1 MRALQ
6 RFVEV
11 HADFGQTQENP
22 DHGSRRIQSRLVHIS
37 IKTQSKLDRNSNE
50 DRSEF
55 ELSFCRIRVAL
66 RKISKGFK
74 RVLDKIWARFSP

>member
-1 MRALQ
+1 MQILTRLKKDLIMVRTEAN
-6 RFVEV
+6 R
-11 HADFGQTQENP
+11 
-22 DHGSRRIQSRLVHIS
+22 GSCTS
-37 IKTQSKLDRNSNE
+37 QSKLDWNSNE

-74 RVLDKIWARFSP
+74 RVLDKVWARFSP